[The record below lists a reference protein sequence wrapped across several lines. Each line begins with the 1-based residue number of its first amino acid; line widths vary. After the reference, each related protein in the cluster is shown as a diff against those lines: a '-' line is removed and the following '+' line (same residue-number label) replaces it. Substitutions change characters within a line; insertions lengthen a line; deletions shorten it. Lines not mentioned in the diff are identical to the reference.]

1 MHLIECV
8 PNFSEGRRKEVIDE
22 ITSVIEETAGVW
34 LLDQE
39 ADADHNRSVF
49 TFVGDS
55 KSIHAAVLATIGVA
69 VRTIDLNKHS
79 GTHPRMGAVDVIP
92 FVPVHETSMAECISL
107 SRIIG
112 KEIAED
118 HGIPVYL
125 YEESATRP
133 DRKNLANIREGQ
145 FEGIREKIKTDENRA
160 PDFGKRELHA
170 TAGCVAVG
178 ARMPLVAYNIY
189 LNTGDVSVAKK
200 IAKKIREKD
209 GGLAGI
215 KALGFFIETR
225 KLAQVSMNICD
236 YSKTSVYKVFGV
248 VDELAKK
255 SGTSI
260 LSSELVGLMPE
271 EALKMGDP
279 ATLKLENFNPQNQVI
294 EEVIKR
300 KVGR

>member
-1 MHLIECV
+1 MQLIECV
-8 PNFSEGRRKEVIDE
+8 PNFSEGRRQEVLDE
-22 ITSVIEETAGVW
+22 IKSAIEKTTGVW
-34 LLDQE
+34 LLDFE
-39 ADADHNRSVF
+39 SDADHNRSVF

-55 KSIHAAVLATIGVA
+55 RSIRTSVLATVEIA

-92 FVPVHETSMAECISL
+92 FVPIRETSMAECIAL
-107 SRIIG
+107 SRIVG
-112 KEIAED
+112 KEIAEK
-118 HGIPVYL
+118 HGLPVYL

-133 DRKNLANIREGQ
+133 ERKNLANIRAGQ
-145 FEGIREKIKTDENRA
+145 FEGIREKIRTDDSRI
-160 PDFGKRELHA
+160 PDFGPREVHP

-178 ARMPLVAYNIY
+178 ARRPLIAYNIY
-189 LNTGDVSVAKK
+189 LNTSDVSIAKK
-200 IAKKIREKD
+200 ISKQIREKD

-215 KALGFFIETR
+215 KALGFYIESR

-236 YSKTSVYKVFGV
+236 YTKTSIYKVFAA
-248 VDELAKK
+248 VDALSKK
-255 SGTSI
+255 YGTSI

-279 ATLKLENFNPQNQVI
+279 ATLKLENFDPAHQVI

-300 KVGR
+300 KVG